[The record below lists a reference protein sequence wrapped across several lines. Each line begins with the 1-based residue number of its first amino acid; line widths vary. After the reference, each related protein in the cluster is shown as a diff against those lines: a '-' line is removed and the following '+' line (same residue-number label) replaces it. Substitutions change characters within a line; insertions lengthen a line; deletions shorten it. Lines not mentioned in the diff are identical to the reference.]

1 MTRRRDVRARPSIHS
16 STSLLARFLLQFQP
30 FSANLHAV
38 IPCDSADRNRS
49 QTERKSMKPILLRTI
64 AVASALML
72 ARSSASAWDF
82 VFGYQNVFDGNSD
95 LYIVGQ
101 PTV

>member
-1 MTRRRDVRARPSIHS
+1 
-16 STSLLARFLLQFQP
+16 
-30 FSANLHAV
+30 
-38 IPCDSADRNRS
+38 
-49 QTERKSMKPILLRTI
+49 MKPILLRTI

-82 VFGYQNVFDGNSD
+82 VFGYQNVFDANSD

-101 PTV
+101 QNVRKYMEWQTPPATYWGPSANDLQGLLTLRFNFASPTAVRA